1 MLALVLSLLMKLS
14 DEQFNITRVLIRSEV
29 KFSLWQSW
37 DFSAIVSCHYCMN
50 W

>member
-29 KFSLWQSW
+29 KFSLWQS
-37 DFSAIVSCHYCMN
+37 
-50 W
+50 